1 MLAGMWYPTVQDVLD
16 VYERVA
22 SYEGHPADVRNRNAL
37 DRAIVAPQH
46 EGGDQATPETLAKKA
61 AALMISV
68 VENRLFE
75 PCTQRTAF
83 ALTHVFLDRNGV
95 TFQASI
101 DGMGELF
108 YQISD
113 GTLGHEDLATWIE
126 ARLEPQNRQ
135 RNAQRILSALTHIA
149 RVIEDLEG
157 MPGLHRHADSLD
169 NAGNAICLE
178 VAALL
183 EVGKN
188 VQDYVQES
196 YPAVD
201 ERWGE
206 AFEI

>member
-1 MLAGMWYPTVQDVLD
+1 MWYPTLQEVLD

-22 SYEGHPADVRNRNAL
+22 SYEGHEAKVRDRNAL

-46 EGGDQATPETLAKKA
+46 AGGDKPTTDNLARKA
-61 AALMISV
+61 AALMTSII
-68 VENRLFE
+68 ENRLFE

-83 ALTHVFLDRNGV
+83 ALTSVFLDRNGV

-113 GTLGHEDLATWIE
+113 GTVTHEDLSTWIE
-126 ARLEPQNRQ
+126 SRLEMQSRQQNAR
-135 RNAQRILSALTHIA
+135 RILSALSHIA
-149 RVIEDLEG
+149 RVIEEIEG
-157 MPGLHRHADSLD
+157 MPGLKRHADSLD

-183 EVGKN
+183 EVGN
-188 VQDYVQES
+188 NGRDYVQEG

-201 ERWGE
+201 DRWGE
-206 AFEI
+206 AFDV

>member
-1 MLAGMWYPTVQDVLD
+1 MWYPTVQDVLD

-22 SYEGHPADVRNRNAL
+22 SFEGQKADVRDRNAL

-46 EGGDQATPETLAKKA
+46 AGGDKGTVENIARKA
-61 AALMISV
+61 AAMMVSII
-68 VENRLFE
+68 ENRLFR

-83 ALTHVFLDRNGV
+83 ALTHVFLDRNGYS
-95 TFQASI
+95 FQASL

-113 GTLGHEDLATWIE
+113 GTLGHEDLATWIGN
-126 ARLEPQNRQ
+126 RLESQNRQ
-135 RNAQRILSALTHIA
+135 QNARRILSALSHIA
-149 RVIEDLEG
+149 RVIEEIEQ
-157 MPGLHRHADSLD
+157 MPGLKRYADTLD

-178 VAALL
+178 VATLL
-183 EVGKN
+183 EVGN
-188 VQDYVQES
+188 NGRDYVQEG

-206 AFEI
+206 AFDI